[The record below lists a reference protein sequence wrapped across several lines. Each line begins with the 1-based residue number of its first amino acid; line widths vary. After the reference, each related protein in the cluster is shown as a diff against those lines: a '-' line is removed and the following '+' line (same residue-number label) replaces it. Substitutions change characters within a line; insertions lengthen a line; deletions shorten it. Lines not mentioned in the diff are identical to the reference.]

1 MSEGMNRLLNEGENP
16 PSQDSSV
23 VSAQHSLVYT
33 DSSVYAAST
42 LYSESTPAVVGAA
55 AINQSI
61 NHRLG
66 PAHSCSHLSTSSVQN
81 HEAGASS
88 TVEGEGHSNSQTQNQ
103 TKDNL
108 VNEMVKQKLLM
119 LESNDETRL

>member
-33 DSSVYAAST
+33 DSSVHAAST
-42 LYSESTPAVVGAA
+42 LYSESTPAAVGAA

-66 PAHSCSHLSTSSVQN
+66 PAHSCSHLSVQGY
-81 HEAGASS
+81 EAGTSS
-88 TVEGEGHSNSQTQNQ
+88 TVEAEGHSNSQTQNQ

>member
-42 LYSESTPAVVGAA
+42 LYSESTPAAVGAA

-66 PAHSCSHLSTSSVQN
+66 PAHSCSHLISVQN
-81 HEAGASS
+81 HEAGTSS